1 MFPAPFSQSYLIQ
14 NIYMNI
20 SMTQSVMIHTRANAI
35 SQIKPFVVSGHCVC
49 YLNGTAGDWV
59 GSSHKSV
66 TLALKTCSALYNDKQ
81 LGLGLAIYITID
93 VVVCHNDGIHNSGPR
108 YTLSC
113 RV

>member
-14 NIYMNI
+14 NIYIYMNI

-35 SQIKPFVVSGHCVC
+35 SQIKPFVILFSGYCVC

-81 LGLGLAIYITID
+81 LGLGLAIYKK
-93 VVVCHNDGIHNSGPR
+93 
-108 YTLSC
+108 
-113 RV
+113 